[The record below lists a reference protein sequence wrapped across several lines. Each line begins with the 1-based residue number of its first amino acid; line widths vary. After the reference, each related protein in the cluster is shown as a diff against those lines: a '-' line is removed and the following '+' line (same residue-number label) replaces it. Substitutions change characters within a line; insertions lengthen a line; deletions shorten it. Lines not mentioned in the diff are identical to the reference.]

1 MCFHSLEWRC
11 DHETTCH
18 TTHRGGG
25 EEWSAGAQALDDED
39 ADDAQREGR
48 ETTPTRQDEEN
59 TGWESDFIHEDEETT
74 GGGSAPTHEDEQKAC
89 THEDEQKACTH
100 EDEQKASTHEDE
112 QKASTHEDE
121 QKACTHEDEQKDSTH
136 EDEQKAP
143 THEDEQKAPTRQD
156 EEQTYIPGSHRM
168 NEEVRALHEGARQG
182 RLAFEDADRRINR
195 YLMAAAVLEMDPG
208 FERPDWLLLP
218 LEDAPQAGRCVDLGP
233 VLRGVFSR
241 RKPDP
246 PLQRWVEQSIP
257 CFRKG
262 SRTGVG
268 TDSDPACCKVL
279 LNLLLTFALG
289 TYHGLTHRP
298 PFRVRMVVYAWVHR
312 TLTASDHEL
321 ARFVQAYRNVI
332 YLAVAE
338 YLARLLPAVF
348 PAEHELV
355 QESPWNL
362 DRVPSVADEVRAR
375 LVASVLASPDALKD
389 PSSADRVWTLLLL
402 LLRQVEPRAQ
412 EAQRT
417 HFPQAGRRGDS
428 GQGRAAG
435 HHAPHAPRGV
445 GHPHGKSTLPFRP
458 CTHAFIN
465 PIPDSSTPSH
475 VGAHKQPGG
484 NRIAVCQ
491 PGGAGGSAGARSV
504 VPPALSPVV
513 KLQVPPP
520 HTHWPVEHV

>member
-39 ADDAQREGR
+39 ADDAQREGG

-59 TGWESDFIHEDEETT
+59 TGWESDFIHGDEETT
-74 GGGSAPTHEDEQKAC
+74 GGGSALTHEDEQKAPTHEDEQKAC
-89 THEDEQKACTH
+89 THEDEQKA
-100 EDEQKASTHEDE
+100 S
-112 QKASTHEDE
+112 
-121 QKACTHEDEQKDSTH
+121 
-136 EDEQKAP
+136 

-348 PAEHELV
+348 PAEHELG

-389 PSSADRVWTLLLL
+389 PSSADRVWTLLDDFCSSFFDKWS
-402 LLRQVEPRAQ
+402 RVRKRRNAPIFR
-412 EAQRT
+412 
-417 HFPQAGRRGDS
+417 RRGAVATA
-428 GQGRAAG
+428 GKGEQQGTT
-435 HHAPHAPRGV
+435 HHMPPEV
-445 GHPHGKSTLPFRP
+445 WDIPTVRP
-458 CTHAFIN
+458 LC
-465 PIPDSSTPSH
+465 PS
-475 VGAHKQPGG
+475 
-484 NRIAVCQ
+484 
-491 PGGAGGSAGARSV
+491 
-504 VPPALSPVV
+504 ALRYPSN
-513 KLQVPPP
+513 
-520 HTHWPVEHV
+520 T